1 MTTWNVNVSDFGYTC
16 RLVLQQDGVTQ
27 DISSYGTKQLLFTAP
42 GGTETTK
49 TAQFDTDGTDGALVY
64 TVADGDIAAVG
75 VWDVRARIAKS
86 GARLTS
92 DRQKMIVE
100 A

>member
-1 MTTWNVNVSDFGYTC
+1 MASWNVNVSDYGYTC

-27 DISSYGTKQLLFTAP
+27 DISSYGTKQMLFTSPA
-42 GGTETTK
+42 GTETTK
-49 TAQFDTDGTDGALVY
+49 TAQFDTDGTDGALTY

-75 VWDVRARIAKS
+75 IWEVRARISKT
-86 GARLTS
+86 GVRLTS
-92 DRQKMIVE
+92 DRQQMIVE